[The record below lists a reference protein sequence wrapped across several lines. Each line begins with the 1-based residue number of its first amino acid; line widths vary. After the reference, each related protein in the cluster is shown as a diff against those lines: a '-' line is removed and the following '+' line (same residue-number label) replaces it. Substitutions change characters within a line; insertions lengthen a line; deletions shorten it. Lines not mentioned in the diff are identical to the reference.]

1 MGVMGC
7 NGFCNGVAKKLTPAL
22 MEAVAFCNFV
32 MGFFLYRDMNNN
44 NNNNNKNK
52 NKNKNRECT
61 GACINPKKA
70 ITSLQQLHPS

>member
-44 NNNNNKNK
+44 NNNN
-52 NKNKNRECT
+52 KNKNRECT